1 MTSARWPRVQSCANM
16 ADNARSAAGTAPCT
30 HGTPCKEGCQPNKRH
45 SHPPRPTM
53 HAQSGHAPT
62 PQRPLTTPSPNGKR
76 RAPAT
81 PKQIA
86 SMDPPN
92 PQRKEQ
98 ELAQG
103 TPENTSHPVNLAPE
117 TAPMQKSQTQAHNFY
132 YSRHAPRHLPTPT
145 CATFPT
151 NFVVTY
157 HGR

>member
-1 MTSARWPRVQSCANM
+1 MAPRAKLRQHGRQRPERGGHGAMHARNPMQGRVSAQQKTLASPQTHH
-16 ADNARSAAGTAPCT
+16 ARPIRTRPDPTTPAHNPQPQRKAAGAS
-30 HGTPCKEGCQPNKRH
+30 N
-45 SHPPRPTM
+45 
-53 HAQSGHAPT
+53 
-62 PQRPLTTPSPNGKR
+62 
-76 RAPAT
+76 
-81 PKQIA
+81 PKANCINA
-86 SMDPPN
+86 PPN